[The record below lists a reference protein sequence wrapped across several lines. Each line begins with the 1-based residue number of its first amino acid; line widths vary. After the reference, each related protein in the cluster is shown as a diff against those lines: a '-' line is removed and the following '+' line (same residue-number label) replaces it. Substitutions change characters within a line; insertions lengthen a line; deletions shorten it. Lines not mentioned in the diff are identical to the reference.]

1 MKKYSVLIVD
11 DEPIQRRIMKQ
22 FCEQSCFFETIEEAK
37 DGVEAIGKLQQQ
49 SYHLLLL
56 DINMPLLTGLS
67 LAKTINSSVQI
78 IFVTAYAEH
87 AVEAFELNVLD
98 YLMKPV
104 SFERF
109 MKAIQKLGST
119 EKPTQPMADTTA
131 PAHLFL
137 KQGRKSIK
145 INQAEI
151 LYLEAKGN
159 NTRIVFSDD
168 THRDFHQ
175 PFTAVLS
182 LLPAQQFVR
191 THRSYAVNRLKIN
204 AIENKLVYI
213 GTHTIPI
220 GENYKNALAL
230 PD

>member
-22 FCEQSCFFETIEEAK
+22 YCVQSCFFETIDEAK

-49 SYHLLLL
+49 TYNLLLL

-67 LAKTINSSVQI
+67 LAKTINSSTHI

-109 MKAIQKLGST
+109 MKAIQKLGSS
-119 EKPTQPMADTTA
+119 EKVQPPVTGTA
-131 PAHLFL
+131 PPPHLLL
-137 KQGRKSIK
+137 KQGRKTIK
-145 INQAEI
+145 INQEEI
-151 LYLEAKGN
+151 VYLEAKGN

-175 PFTAVLS
+175 TFTSVIG
-182 LLPAQQFVR
+182 LLPAEQFVR

-204 AIENKLVYI
+204 AIENKLIYT
-213 GTHTIPI
+213 GKHKIPV
-220 GENYKNALAL
+220 GENYKSVLTQL
-230 PD
+230 Q

>member
-11 DEPIQRRIMKQ
+11 DEPIQRRIMRQ
-22 FCEQSCFFETIEEAK
+22 YCVQSSFFETIDEAK

-49 SYHLLLL
+49 TYNLLLL

-67 LAKTINSSVQI
+67 LAKTINSSTHIV
-78 IFVTAYAEH
+78 FVTAYAEH

-109 MKAIQKLGST
+109 MKAVQKLGGS
-119 EKPTQPMADTTA
+119 EKAVPPATVTA
-131 PAHLFL
+131 PPHLLL
-137 KQGRKSIK
+137 KQGRKTIK
-145 INQAEI
+145 INQEEI
-151 LYLEAKGN
+151 IYLEAKGN
-159 NTRIVFSDD
+159 STRIVFSDD

-175 PFTAVLS
+175 TFSSVLA

-191 THRSYAVNRLKIN
+191 THRSYAINRLKIN
-204 AIENKLVYI
+204 AIENKLVYL
-213 GTHTIPI
+213 GKHKIPV
-220 GENYKNALAL
+220 GDYFRAALTQF
-230 PD
+230 